1 MGRKRMTEIR
11 RQEISQALYRCIA
24 KRGYSNTTVRNIA
37 QEAGMRSG
45 LIHHYFSSKDE
56 ILVVLT
62 QSIFEKYWDRMS
74 RLLQENQ
81 DKELPERLRVGIE
94 FIFRQVA
101 GDRDLI
107 KVFHELWNL
116 AEHDLALNESL
127 RSLYRQYRKSVA
139 ALIEEYLSENNVQGI
154 HAKDLA
160 AFLVSASEGASIQWF
175 IDPRSISLS
184 RLANLASR
192 LVESVADASD

>member
-1 MGRKRMTEIR
+1 MTEIR
-11 RQEISQALYRCIA
+11 RREISQALYRCIA
-24 KRGYSNTTVRNIA
+24 ERGYSNTSVRDIA

-45 LIHHYFSSKDE
+45 LIHHYFKSKDE
-56 ILVVLT
+56 ILAALT
-62 QSIFEKYWDRMS
+62 QDIFEKYWERMS
-74 RLLQENQ
+74 HLLEENK
-81 DKELPERLRVGIE
+81 DRELPERLRVGIQ

-116 AEHDLALNESL
+116 AEHDLALNKSL
-127 RSLYRQYRKSVA
+127 RSLYREYRNSVA
-139 ALIEEYLSENNVQGI
+139 VVIEDYLSENNVQDI
-154 HAKDLA
+154 QAKDLA

-184 RLANLASR
+184 RLATLASR
-192 LVESVADASD
+192 LVEAVVDASD

>member
-1 MGRKRMTEIR
+1 MTEIR
-11 RQEISQALYRCIA
+11 RHEISQALYRCIA
-24 KRGYSNTTVRNIA
+24 TRGYSNTTVRNIA

-45 LIHHYFSSKDE
+45 LIHHYFSNKDE

-74 RLLQENQ
+74 RLLQKNQ
-81 DKELPERLRVGIE
+81 DNELPERLRVGIE

-116 AEHDLALNESL
+116 AEHDPALNESL

-139 ALIEEYLSENNVQGI
+139 ALIQQYLSENNVQGI

-184 RLANLASR
+184 RLASLASR
-192 LVESVADASD
+192 LVEGVADGSD